1 MDEMWWGLVFLDN
14 TSHFLSFQNWY
25 VLLFFL
31 KNMFM
36 QALLFRQPTNFY
48 RSFSNETADRLPG
61 QPCAHWR
68 EKQESPGAQEKGRF
82 ATGALF

>member
-14 TSHFLSFQNWY
+14 TSRFLSFQNLY

-36 QALLFRQPTNFY
+36 QALLFRQPTNF
-48 RSFSNETADRLPG
+48 
-61 QPCAHWR
+61 
-68 EKQESPGAQEKGRF
+68 
-82 ATGALF
+82 

>member
-14 TSHFLSFQNWY
+14 TSHFLSFQNLY

-48 RSFSNETADRLPG
+48 RSFSNAICLFCLLHQTTIIIKI
-61 QPCAHWR
+61 CF
-68 EKQESPGAQEKGRF
+68 KQNIN
-82 ATGALF
+82 